1 MSKVR
6 RETVAEQGVT
16 LLRGQILSRQIVPG
30 TPVTEEAMARDLGI
44 SRATMREVLNTL
56 VIEGLLT
63 RNPKTRVLEVA
74 TLTRAEVQ
82 EIYVARRL
90 LELAGVEAA
99 ATASDD
105 ELRELEKTV
114 DDMAEAVINKNL
126 VALVDADTRCH
137 ERTVSFLHSRYLT
150 EAHSAIMA
158 KLHLAM
164 EQVESADERDDNE
177 LLRKHRD
184 YCNLILAR
192 ETEKAK
198 MNLLRRLNEAEQLV
212 LTTSF
217 INAGG
222 NGKSTALLAFGEL
235 TGD

>member
-1 MSKVR
+1 
-6 RETVAEQGVT
+6 
-16 LLRGQILSRQIVPG
+16 
-30 TPVTEEAMARDLGI
+30 
-44 SRATMREVLNTL
+44 MREVLNTL